1 MILALLGQNPGGLV
15 HQAQEDFNAGR
26 YASAEEEL
34 TRAVKSEPR
43 NWSLWFYLGATRARL
58 KKIGPAIAAFEEA
71 RSLAPLSAPID
82 FNLGLLYMGRD
93 ADRAL
98 DRYREG
104 LALDPNDA
112 GANQNYALLLMRKG
126 KFGEAVDPLERL
138 KRMNGG
144 DLSTRVS
151 LIEAYLKCGKKSEG
165 ESEIEDLLKV
175 PGIGPREELQVAKTL
190 IADREAPAAEQIL
203 KQVALAWPTS
213 AEAHGEL
220 GILLIYSQQY
230 EAAVNE
236 LGRAVQLDPDSAKY
250 SLGLGEALL
259 RWRHD
264 PIALQFLQAV
274 QEKFGDNPV
283 FKFELALAYFNLN
296 RYPQAIPEFEEL
308 ARLRPDSGKVQYY
321 LGGCYQAMGDLD
333 KAKECYRRAIKFDPQ
348 AAPYYTALAE
358 LLKKEEPTKLKE
370 PVHLLEQAL
379 ALNPE
384 DTESKML
391 LASCREREGN
401 LEEAQALLEQVI
413 KSEPDSRRAHTA
425 LAQVY
430 YREKKVEEAKQE
442 EGIAAKLQAD
452 KMKKISPWGP
462 GESMSP

>member
-1 MILALLGQNPGGLV
+1 VILMLLGQNPGGLV

-34 TRAVKSEPR
+34 ARVVKSEPG
-43 NWSLWFYLGATRARL
+43 NWSLWFYLGVTRARL

-71 RSLAPLSAPID
+71 RSLAPLSAPVY

-93 ADRAL
+93 VDRAL
-98 DRYREG
+98 DMYREG

-112 GANQNYALLLMRKG
+112 AANQNYALLLIRKG
-126 KFGEAVDPLERL
+126 KFREAVEPLQRL
-138 KRMNGG
+138 KTMNGR
-144 DLSTRVS
+144 DLSTRTT
-151 LIEAYLKCGKKSEG
+151 LIEAYLKCGKRNES
-165 ESEIEDLLKV
+165 ESEIDDLLRTAGV
-175 PGIGPREELQVAKTL
+175 TAPEELEVAKTL
-190 IADREAPAAEQIL
+190 MADREAPAAEQIL
-203 KQVALAWPTS
+203 KHAALAWPTS

-220 GILLIYSQQY
+220 GMLLIYRQQY

-264 PIALQFLQAV
+264 PTALQFLQAV
-274 QEKFGDNPV
+274 QEKFGANPI
-283 FKFELALAYFNLN
+283 FKFELALAYFDLN
-296 RYPQAIPEFEEL
+296 RYPKAIAEFEEL

-321 LGGCYQAMGDLD
+321 LGGSYQAMGELD
-333 KAKECYRRAIKFDPQ
+333 KGKECYRRAIKLDPQ

-370 PVHLLEQAL
+370 PVHLLEEAL

-384 DTESKML
+384 DAESKML
-391 LASCREREGN
+391 LASCREREGK

-452 KMKKISPWGP
+452 KMKRISPWGP
-462 GESMSP
+462 GESMGP